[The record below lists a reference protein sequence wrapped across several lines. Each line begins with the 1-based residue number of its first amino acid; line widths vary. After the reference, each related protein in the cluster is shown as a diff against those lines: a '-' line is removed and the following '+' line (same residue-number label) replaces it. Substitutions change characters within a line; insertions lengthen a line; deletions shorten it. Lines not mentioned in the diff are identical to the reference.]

1 MQRTNGR
8 LSQRE
13 IDSHVTA
20 AAAACES
27 RRQPRQPSSTS
38 RVVDAT
44 VWTLARSLDW
54 HRTCGVWASSLR
66 PNCGAVSPAE
76 KTACRALAQITLERG
91 AGGVAC
97 PPLVHT
103 ASPAGG
109 RPVQYTKQ
117 SYLALS
123 ATATDVAAS
132 LSVRLDTCGRHATP
146 RQPPPP
152 PPCHADINQFESNY
166 ADDSWCWSTAVV
178 DAPVC
183 PRRRRRRPTA
193 FSQALAC
200 SL

>member
-44 VWTLARSLDW
+44 VWTLARWLAR

-132 LSVRLDTCGRHATP
+132 LSVRWDTCGRHGPTP
-146 RQPPPP
+146 R
-152 PPCHADINQFESNY
+152 HAAAAAAAS
-166 ADDSWCWSTAVV
+166 
-178 DAPVC
+178 
-183 PRRRRRRPTA
+183 PRRYKPI
-193 FSQALAC
+193 
-200 SL
+200 